1 MVRVRLRRRGFRA
14 ERCWALRA
22 WQGDSDAADSRRQW
36 YWETDE
42 GFKAASDVRKVSAVD
57 SVVCL
62 HRVKDVNG
70 NVVEAMEHVELK
82 KWLQAGLLQLPDESG
97 AFRFGG
103 DGGDGWYDVQYL
115 CGDAVQRM
123 PVDQDY
129 NKIVNGMAVRGCEG
143 KRGRKQC
150 AQHESGSSPCVKKQ
164 RCALVRRERTSSSSE
179 SDHEGVSNPAH
190 VDLTDDEKDVTGW
203 SKVLLPAGARK
214 KKDWPRIYLERKAQV
229 KDQICDDE
237 EQRWALQPKS
247 ILATDDDELVFTDLG
262 REQMEHMGVHA
273 HEVGLKVQC
282 HPRGSMALSLV
293 ARHKDFGDIVIFN
306 DAGTRGSM
314 KVAFEKGLLSK
325 PDVPMND
332 LVVRAEELMGS
343 LEGMERATKFL
354 GIVQRV
360 TTVGLYMQK
369 KWESRHDLDTEVDLP
384 VSSEICADVKT
395 KVDELIADL
404 IGDEKNDFARYDKVR
419 AINDELKKIVG
430 SVQDDPCLLQVVE

>member
-1 MVRVRLRRRGFRA
+1 
-14 ERCWALRA
+14 
-22 WQGDSDAADSRRQW
+22 
-36 YWETDE
+36 
-42 GFKAASDVRKVSAVD
+42 
-57 SVVCL
+57 
-62 HRVKDVNG
+62 
-70 NVVEAMEHVELK
+70 
-82 KWLQAGLLQLPDESG
+82 
-97 AFRFGG
+97 
-103 DGGDGWYDVQYL
+103 
-115 CGDAVQRM
+115 
-123 PVDQDY
+123 
-129 NKIVNGMAVRGCEG
+129 
-143 KRGRKQC
+143 
-150 AQHESGSSPCVKKQ
+150 
-164 RCALVRRERTSSSSE
+164 
-179 SDHEGVSNPAH
+179 
-190 VDLTDDEKDVTGW
+190 
-203 SKVLLPAGARK
+203 
-214 KKDWPRIYLERKAQV
+214 
-229 KDQICDDE
+229 
-237 EQRWALQPKS
+237 
-247 ILATDDDELVFTDLG
+247 
-262 REQMEHMGVHA
+262 
-273 HEVGLKVQC
+273 
-282 HPRGSMALSLV
+282 MALSLV